1 MSKHLCHWTRKDMR
15 RAASACEQLNV
26 EIAHVIVL
34 DLVPENFSFN
44 DPLEDLFRDAE
55 EQELEAIFGAE
66 AAERLRGAED
76 EEGFMQRLCRLGGFL
91 VLGYFR
97 PPDKEHVSLDK
108 DGEVNGYRLA
118 YYQHPCRTWSLR
130 LHTAI
135 GKCLARAAKAKR
147 DILREGREIALRK
160 RGA

>member
-15 RAASACEQLNV
+15 RAASACEQIDV

-34 DLVPENFSFN
+34 DLVPENFSFD

-66 AAERLRGAED
+66 AAERLRRAED
-76 EEGFMQRLCRLGGFL
+76 EEEFMQSLYRLGGFL
-91 VLGYFR
+91 VPGYFR
-97 PPDKEHVSLDK
+97 PPDKELVSLNDA
-108 DGEVNGYRLA
+108 DEVCGYGLEP
-118 YYQHPCRTWSLR
+118 YQTPCRAWSLY

-135 GKCLARAAKAKR
+135 AKCLAQAAKAKR